1 MKKGKKKRKSKGR
14 RQTKTD
20 WQIDRDAII
29 DEFAEK
35 NNARKNVLCHKFSSM
50 GV

>member
-1 MKKGKKKRKSKGR
+1 MKKKKEKKKVKK
-14 RQTKTD
+14 TKTD

-35 NNARKNVLCHKFSSM
+35 NDGRKNVLCHKFSSM

>member
-1 MKKGKKKRKSKGR
+1 MKKRKKKESQKEKD
-14 RQTKTD
+14 KTD

-29 DEFAEK
+29 DKFAEK
-35 NNARKNVLCHKFSSM
+35 NDARKNVLCHKFSSM